1 MRTWTLASAVA
12 APVVLAG
19 GSVLAQSDQPP
30 GYSAVHNSISQ
41 LAAYGAAQR
50 WFMTA
55 TLALV
60 RAFYLVTAIGM
71 TALNLVGRVLLIAGG
86 VATSV
91 VAAPPQPTPGV
102 SRLRS
107 DLLLHVYK
115 ISHDWSKQLL
125 GSGEAQVVTVPPDRC
140 ESGHLDLQDRT
151 LIDLLA
157 DDGRASFRTVANSL
171 GLNES
176 TVRRRFDRLQHNGCL
191 SVVTLVPA
199 AALNMESEAMLTI
212 RLAPDRINAVA
223 GALIQHREVR
233 YTAATLDGNSL
244 LCEVIASSTPDL
256 FDFVTNTLAGQ
267 PGVLGWN
274 ANLELLTLKRG
285 FVQTPWWRREA
296 GLEG

>member
-1 MRTWTLASAVA
+1 MPSLGSGGPAESFLVKISCRPGEQIAVA
-12 APVVLAG
+12 AALVGRA
-19 GSVLAQSDQPP
+19 DIR
-30 GYSAVHNSISQ
+30 Y
-41 LAAYGAAQR
+41 
-50 WFMTA
+50 
-55 TLALV
+55 LALV
-60 RAFYLVTAIGM
+60 TGDADILAELILPR
-71 TALNLVGRVLLIAGG
+71 IAGSQ
-86 VATSV
+86 AR
-91 VAAPPQPTPGV
+91 ALLELQNTPGV
-102 SRLRS
+102 ARLRS

-125 GSGEAQVVTVPPDRC
+125 GAGEGDVVAVPPDRC
-140 ESGHLDLQDRT
+140 EVTHLDQQDRT

-157 DDGRASFRTVANSL
+157 DDGRASFRTVADRL

-176 TVRRRFDRLQHNGCL
+176 TVRRRFDRLQQKGCL

-223 GALIQHREVR
+223 EELIRHREVR

-244 LCEVIASSTPDL
+244 LCEVIASSTTDL
-256 FDFVTNTLAGQ
+256 FTFVTTTLAGQ
-267 PGVLGWN
+267 PGVQGWN

-296 GLEG
+296 GVEV